1 MKRTNSK
8 AAKKL
13 NLRKQTVRTLASSEL
28 ANANGGALR
37 LNYYN
42 FDANLKLDYNN
53 ILVTIGCDGTW
64 TGGGTTSVSTSI
76 S

>member
-28 ANANGGALR
+28 ANANGGAFQ
-37 LNYYN
+37 LNYYHY
-42 FDANLKLDYNN
+42 DANLQLDYNN

-64 TGGGTTSVSTSI
+64 GGGTSISTSI